1 MTEYFTNIMH
11 LLMIIRYQTGSDS
24 YGVARIKAANA
35 ARAMRDESLKYEAD
49 VLRWKRAHAPISSSP
64 ADR

>member
-1 MTEYFTNIMH
+1 
-11 LLMIIRYQTGSDS
+11 MIIRYQTGSDS

>member
-1 MTEYFTNIMH
+1 
-11 LLMIIRYQTGSDS
+11 MIIRYQTGSDS

-49 VLRWKRAHAPISSSP
+49 VLRWKRAHAHAPISSTASSP